1 MVLETNTSR
10 LKPSPITGKGYGSFG
25 FASQW
30 GILALSLKEPPENE
44 CIEALKLSILV

>member
-1 MVLETNTSR
+1 MMLKTNTSQPK
-10 LKPSPITGKGYGSFG
+10 LAPIMGWACGSFG
-25 FASQW
+25 YPNQW